1 MTTYSNIPANQTAT
15 SKQVYAVASKFTA
28 LYIDTN
34 KLDRKKTWKIV
45 SSRVYAVLMN
55 HKDVITHKDI
65 QQLFALESMPQF
77 ITDNMKT
84 EGLTDTPKPVKTKT
98 APKPKAVKT
107 KTAPKQL
114 HSKFV
119 AKLNAEAVKTK
130 VAKPVKTK
138 PAPKKSVKTD
148 DGMDARMTFVE
159 QNGVIM
165 MEKIESIESGLA
177 AILLAVKG

>member
-1 MTTYSNIPANQTAT
+1 MTTYSNIPASQSAT
-15 SKQVYAVASKFTA
+15 SKQIWAVSSKFTG
-28 LYIDTN
+28 LYIDAN
-34 KLDRKKTWKIV
+34 KLDRKKNWKMV
-45 SSRVYAVLMN
+45 SSRVYAIMM
-55 HKDVITHKDI
+55 KTHPEGVTHG
-65 QQLFALESMPQF
+65 QVQHLFGLESVPEF
-77 ITDNMKT
+77 ITANMK
-84 EGLTDTPKPVKTKT
+84 TDTPKPVKTKT

-107 KTAPKQL
+107 KTAPKQI
-114 HSKFV
+114 HSRFA

-130 VAKPVKTK
+130 IAKPVKTK

-148 DGMDARMTFVE
+148 DGMEARMTFVE